1 LGVATIRER
10 KPGVWEIRAFTGR
23 GADGSPTQV
32 SRTVRGTKK
41 DALRV
46 VAELTIAPA
55 GRAAGRSVSD
65 VLEAWVRKH
74 DATWAPA
81 SRRDQL
87 SRVAR
92 INADRIARVSVARLT
107 IEDVERWHARLR
119 DSGLA
124 DVSIRNLHGVLRA
137 ALTQAVRWGWVTRNV
152 ASLAEL
158 SSRKIAPRG
167 VMSAS
172 DVRRVIAVGDEIGAD
187 VGLMLRLAAV
197 TGARRSE
204 LAALQWTDVADGVLT
219 VDSAIETD
227 RRSGRTV
234 LSDAPTKTANQRR
247 LTLDAATLAVVAAQ
261 QAELEPYG
269 PWMFNVGDE
278 PPNPDRIGYWW
289 RIARDKAGLDAK
301 WRLHDLRHWSASVA
315 IAAGHDVKT
324 VADRLGHANAA
335 MTLRVY
341 AHEFAKSDRAVA
353 DSVGAALEGDA

>member
-1 LGVATIRER
+1 MATIRER
-10 KPGVWEIRAFTGR
+10 KPGVWEVRAFTGR

-41 DALRV
+41 EALRV
-46 VAELTIAPA
+46 AAELTVAPS
-55 GRAAGRSVSD
+55 GRAAGRSVAD

-92 INADRIARVSVARLT
+92 INGDRVARLSVARLT

-119 DSGLA
+119 DHGLA
-124 DVSIRNLHGVLRA
+124 DVSIRNIHGVLRA

-158 SSRKIAPRG
+158 DSRKVAPRG
-167 VMSAS
+167 VMSAAE
-172 DVRRVIAVGDEIGAD
+172 VRSAIDSGDAIGSE

-197 TGARRSE
+197 TGARRAE
-204 LAALQWTDVADGVLT
+204 LAALQWRDVADGVLT
-219 VDSAIETD
+219 IDSAIETD

-247 LTLDAATLAVVAAQ
+247 VSLDPSTLAVVARERV
-261 QAELEPYG
+261 ELESFG
-269 PWMFNVGDE
+269 PWMFTIGE
-278 PPNPDRIGYWW
+278 TPPNPDRIGYWW
-289 RIARDKAGLDAK
+289 RLARDKAGLDAR

-341 AHEFAKSDRAVA
+341 AHAFAKSDRAVA
-353 DSVGAALEGDA
+353 DSVGAMLEEGA

>member
-1 LGVATIRER
+1 M
-10 KPGVWEIRAFTGR
+10 WEVRAFTGASAS
-23 GADGSPTQV
+23 GAPTQV
-32 SRTVRGTKK
+32 SRTVHGTKK

-46 VAELTIAPA
+46 AAELTVAPA
-55 GRAAGRSVSD
+55 ERAAGRTVAD
-65 VLEAWVRKH
+65 VLDAWVKKH

-92 INADRIARVSVARLT
+92 IKGDRIARLPVAKLS
-107 IEDVERWHARLR
+107 IEDVERWHARVR
-119 DSGLA
+119 DEGLA

-137 ALTQAVRWGWVTRNV
+137 ALTQAVRWGWVSRNV

-158 SSRKIAPRG
+158 SSRKVQPRK
-167 VMSAS
+167 VMSVAE
-172 DVRRVIAVGDEIGAD
+172 VRKVIEAGDAIGPE

-197 TGARRSE
+197 TGARRAE
-204 LAALQWTDVADGVLT
+204 LAALRWADVERGVLS
-219 VDSAIETD
+219 VDSSIEVD

-247 LTLDAATLAVVAAQ
+247 VTLDTATLAVVERERAS
-261 QAELEPYG
+261 LEPYG

-278 PPNPDRIGYWW
+278 PPHPDRIGYWW
-289 RIARDKAGLDAK
+289 RVARENAGIDAK

-341 AHEFAKSDRAVA
+341 AHAFAASDRAVA
-353 DSVGAALEGDA
+353 DSVGAALDGDA

>member
-1 LGVATIRER
+1 MATIRER

-46 VAELTIAPA
+46 AAELTVAPA
-55 GRAAGRSVSD
+55 GRAAGGSVAD

-92 INADRIARVSVARLT
+92 INADRIARLSVARLT

-119 DSGLA
+119 DDGLA
-124 DVSIRNLHGVLRA
+124 DVSIRNVHGVLRA

-158 SSRKIAPRG
+158 SSRKVAPRG
-167 VMSAS
+167 VLSAS
-172 DVRRVIAVGDEIGAD
+172 EVRHVISVGDAIGSE

-197 TGARRSE
+197 TGARRAE
-204 LAALQWTDVADGVLT
+204 LAALQWTDVVGGVLT
-219 VDSAIETD
+219 VDSAIEVD

-247 LTLDAATLAVVAAQ
+247 ITLDAATLAVV
-261 QAELEPYG
+261 ERERVSLEDYW
-269 PWMFNVGDE
+269 PWMFNVGDD

-289 RIARDKAGLDAK
+289 RIVREKAGIDAK

-335 MTLRVY
+335 MTLRVN
-341 AHEFAKSDRAVA
+341 AHAFAASDRAVA

>member
-1 LGVATIRER
+1 MRCGFA
-10 KPGVWEIRAFTGR
+10 
-23 GADGSPTQV
+23 
-32 SRTVRGTKK
+32 
-41 DALRV
+41 
-46 VAELTIAPA
+46 AELTIAPA

-92 INADRIARVSVARLT
+92 INGDRIARVLVARLT

-158 SSRKIAPRG
+158 SSRKVALRG
-167 VMSAS
+167 VMSAA
-172 DVRRVIAVGDEIGAD
+172 DVRRVIAVGDEIGAE

-204 LAALQWTDVADGVLT
+204 LAALQWTDVADGVLMI
-219 VDSAIETD
+219 DSAIEID

-234 LSDAPTKTANQRR
+234 LSDAPTKTANQSRVS
-247 LTLDAATLAVVAAQ
+247 LDPSTLAVVARE
-261 QAELEPYG
+261 QAEVESFG

-289 RIARDKAGLDAK
+289 RLARDKAGLDAK

-341 AHEFAKSDRAVA
+341 AHAFAASDRAVA
-353 DSVGAALEGDA
+353 DSVGAALEGDT

>member
-1 LGVATIRER
+1 VATIRER
-10 KPGVWEIRAFTGR
+10 KPGVWEVGAFTR
-23 GADGSPTQV
+23 SSPTAVPTQM

-46 VAELTIAPA
+46 SAELTVAPA
-55 GRAAGRSVSD
+55 TRAAGRSVSD
-65 VLEAWVRKH
+65 VLDAWVQKH

-87 SRVAR
+87 SHVAR
-92 INADRIARVSVARLT
+92 INGDRIARLPVARLK

-119 DSGLA
+119 DEELS

-137 ALTQAVRWGWVTRNV
+137 ALTQAVRWGWVSRNV

-158 SSRKIAPRG
+158 TTRKVQPRK
-167 VMSAS
+167 VMSAA
-172 DVRRVIAVGDEIGAD
+172 DVRRVIEVGDSIGPE

-197 TGARRSE
+197 TGARRAE
-204 LAALQWTDVADGVLT
+204 LAALHWTDVADGVLT
-219 VDSAIETD
+219 VDSAIEID

-234 LSDAPTKTANQRR
+234 LSDAPTKTANQRHI
-247 LTLDAATLAVVAAQ
+247 TLDAATLAVVAAQ
-261 QAELEPYG
+261 RAELEDYG
-269 PWMFNVGDE
+269 PWMVNLGDE

-289 RIARDKAGLDAK
+289 RVVRERAGIDAN

-341 AHEFAKSDRAVA
+341 AHAFAASDRAVA
-353 DSVGAALEGDA
+353 DSVGAALDGHE

>member
-1 LGVATIRER
+1 M
-10 KPGVWEIRAFTGR
+10 RAFTGR
-23 GADGSPTQV
+23 SGSGAPTQV
-32 SRTVRGTKK
+32 SRTVHGTKK

-46 VAELTIAPA
+46 AAELTVAPA

-65 VLEAWVRKH
+65 VLDAWVRKH

-87 SRVAR
+87 SRVTR
-92 INADRIARVSVARLT
+92 INGDRIARLSVARLT

-119 DSGLA
+119 DEGLA
-124 DVSIRNLHGVLRA
+124 DTSIRNIHGVLRA

-158 SSRKIAPRG
+158 DSRKVAPRQ
-167 VMSAS
+167 VMSAAE
-172 DVRRVIAVGDEIGAD
+172 VRSVIEAGDTIGSE

-197 TGARRSE
+197 TGARRAE
-204 LAALQWTDVADGVLT
+204 LAALRWTDVVDGVVT
-219 VDSAIETD
+219 IDSAIEID
-227 RRSGRTV
+227 RRKGKAG
-234 LSDAPTKTANQRR
+234 LADAPTKTANQRR
-247 LTLDAATLAVVAAQ
+247 VSLDPSTLALVARERAD
-261 QAELEPYG
+261 LEPFG
-269 PWMFNVGDE
+269 PWMFNVGE
-278 PPNPDRIGYWW
+278 APPNPDRIGYWW
-289 RIARDKAGLDAK
+289 RLAREKSGINAK

-341 AHEFAKSDRAVA
+341 AHAFAKSDRAVA
-353 DSVGAALEGDA
+353 DSVGAVLEGGE